1 MAETSVGTRRKS
13 ERMRQGGR
21 PAIHDIEGRMERRGK
36 YVKSVFGYPP
46 RERERSS
53 LLCANMF
60 RGMPHDGLN
69 CTRKRKGKAD
79 VNS

>member
-1 MAETSVGTRRKS
+1 
-13 ERMRQGGR
+13 
-21 PAIHDIEGRMERRGK
+21 MERRGK

-46 RERERSS
+46 REREREREREGDL